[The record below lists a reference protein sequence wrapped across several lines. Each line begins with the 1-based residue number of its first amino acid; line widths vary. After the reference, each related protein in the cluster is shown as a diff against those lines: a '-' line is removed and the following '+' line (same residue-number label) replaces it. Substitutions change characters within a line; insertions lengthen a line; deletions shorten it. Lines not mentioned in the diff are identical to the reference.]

1 MAYTKIFATNKDFV
15 DHMRTLVNEYNGM
28 TGTKGKIKYMSSGT
42 MSALT
47 TANMKTFKSWCP
59 GAWANGKVENHIKP
73 YLDKPG
79 YYGADCSNM
88 YKAVFWGLDTSKV
101 NEIDKYTPNGAGV
114 KRNSNGLKDLGSDE
128 LFNICTDISTNMK
141 NIIPGEMVGMKGH
154 IGMYYGKINGVDY
167 VIDVTISQGGLA
179 LNKMSNQRW
188 TKHGKCPFVAKYY
201 DNVVIEDTPKFNQ
214 DAFVKFFNKTIG
226 IKYGDRG
233 EDVKQLQLALN
244 NANKKLNLGFK
255 ELKADG
261 IYGDKTDAIVKKIK
275 QIFDCTE
282 RDVGI
287 QTLSALSLV

>member
-1 MAYTKIFATNKDFV
+1 MAYTKMFATNKDFV
-15 DHMRTLVNEYNGM
+15 NHMKKLVDEYNGM

-47 TANMKTFKSWCP
+47 TKNMNTFKSWCP
-59 GAWANGKVENHIKP
+59 SVWKSGKVEQHIKP

-88 YKAVFWGLDTSKV
+88 YKGVFWGLDTSKV

-114 KRNSNGLKDLGSDE
+114 KRNSNGLSDLSADA

-141 NIIPGEMVGMKGH
+141 NIIPGEMIGMKGH

-188 TKHGKCPFVAKYY
+188 TKHGKCPFVGKYI
-201 DNVVIEDTPKFNQ
+201 DNVIAESESKFDRDTFI
-214 DAFVKFFNKTIG
+214 KFFNKTIG

-233 EDVKQLQLALN
+233 ENVRQLQLALN
-244 NANKKLNLGFK
+244 YTNERLKLEFDP
-255 ELKADG
+255 LKVDS
-261 IYGDKTDAIVKKIK
+261 IYGDKTHALVNKIK

-282 RDVGI
+282 KDVGI